1 VNSLRVI
8 IVVCFGMAFGAG
20 LVAGK
25 LWERTASA
33 SASAPAQ
40 APNVPTPKPEE
51 KSDGAEKHDNQQG
64 GWLAPLKLTSEQNE
78 QMKAIWSGVMKNG
91 PQRHKQSETLKK
103 ERDDAVKALMTED
116 QRGKYVSLNTKFEHS
131 NADAWVKMQET
142 QSRCRKERDEGVKA
156 LFSDDQK
163 RYYDDIYKNYQ
174 TKTDEMAREWK
185 KTYEDALAKT
195 KALLSPE
202 QWAKYE
208 EIRNGRQPHGHD
220 GQRGDGPRG
229 DRPGPRGNWP
239 GGDAKGST
247 GSGNSGVKDSK
258 Q

>member
-1 VNSLRVI
+1 MTSLRVI

-33 SASAPAQ
+33 AAQ
-40 APNVPTPKPEE
+40 TAQPPSVVTPKPED
-51 KSDGAEKHDNQQG
+51 KSEVAEKHDVQQG

-91 PQRHKQSETLKK
+91 PQRHKQSEALKK
-103 ERDDAVKALMTED
+103 ERDDAVKALMTEE

-131 NADAWVKMQET
+131 NADAWAKMQET
-142 QSRCRKERDEGVKA
+142 QARCRKERDEGVKA
-156 LFSDDQK
+156 IFTDDQK

-174 TKTDEMAREWK
+174 TKTDEVAREWK
-185 KTYEDALAKT
+185 KMYEDALTKT

-202 QWAKYE
+202 QWTKYE
-208 EIRNGRQPHGHD
+208 EIRNGRQPHHD
-220 GQRGDGPRG
+220 GQRMDGPRG

-239 GGDAKGST
+239 GGDAKGTDKAGST
-247 GSGNSGVKDSK
+247 SGGK
-258 Q
+258 